1 MQTPHDRTPPD
12 CLSET
17 LVGTYGSR
25 SAGRGLEGL
34 TLPALRHVHPPQETS
49 RRQRPRRFVPAG
61 NREKRVGGAQHS
73 SSVLGLWRP
82 SQHDNQ
88 QGRRKHSPKL
98 PSPQAATDLDL
109 GGPAP
114 QGAPA
119 LWDHAPASLAVS
131 GWPLCRLQQSFRH
144 LAAAGGRG
152 VSSCTEV
159 VITLQGAPSWTTPRR
174 PAAPRQAAPAGR
186 PASTRSAGWR
196 RAAACTPRSSAAAP
210 WGTPLAPCA
219 AERAQAVGWASRQ
232 QAAQQQLTAQG
243 SLSVKRAGRA
253 PWLDLL
259 SARMHAPV
267 LAVAIRTALLGR
279 SGRRAHRSSRSVPR
293 RGTSPDASSH
303 SSTPNDLRA
312 QQSGWARCWLLSRA
326 QAAPPAAVPAVATER
341 CQFKAR
347 APAACCCRLCDRQL
361 T

>member
-61 NREKRVGGAQHS
+61 NREKHS